1 MVCPAGLK
9 PARRTNR
16 DIDSPTLTIDT
27 FIYPWIVTRSIEM
40 RRSIVIAAAC
50 GALTIT
56 AAAPA
61 DAETLASQDVAKAYS
76 IMMTSGEGKS
86 LVGGKKMVR
95 AFSVLSADSGPADSP
110 WLCDLSGSDEI
121 EGKGGGDVVTVEFVS
136 EKGPN
141 MSEALQE
148 VFVYSTAQQAKL
160 AYDRIV
166 KDIKQCEGLHR
177 PTANDGEPA
186 ETDDASGST
195 RKLTNGTKTFAD
207 GDTFLWVN
215 STTTIAS
222 TGGNLQHD
230 YRTVRHFGPYL
241 QILQVESEG
250 TSAPKISAQQIRT
263 MDRLTDSLGDRWRSA
278 LN

>member
-1 MVCPAGLK
+1 MRNL
-9 PARRTNR
+9 
-16 DIDSPTLTIDT
+16 
-27 FIYPWIVTRSIEM
+27 EM
-40 RRSIVIAAAC
+40 RRSILIAAAC

-61 DAETLASQDVAKAYS
+61 GAESFASQDVAKAYAL
-76 IMMTSGEGKS
+76 MMTKGEGKS
-86 LVGGKKMVR
+86 LTGGKKMVR
-95 AFSVLSADSGPADSP
+95 EFSVLSASSGPADSP

-121 EGKGGGDVVTVEFVS
+121 EGKGGGDVVTMEFVS
-136 EKGPN
+136 EAGPN

-195 RKLTNGTKTFAD
+195 RKLTNGTKTSAD

-222 TGGNLQHD
+222 TGGNFQHD
-230 YRTVRHFGPYL
+230 YRTVRHFGSYL

-250 TSAPKISAQQIRT
+250 TSAQKISAQQIRT